1 LNIVPRRLN
10 ENRGDAGDRAGTVA
24 GLRWAWM
31 RQAKA
36 APRGIRRAAAAAL
49 AAACCLP
56 GFTEGQELDLDA
68 GRAVVVGGEDAS
80 ITPCFM
86 CHGLDGVGDSAGA
99 FPRLTG
105 QAAFYMYKQLV
116 DYASEA
122 RPHEVMSP
130 IAREMT
136 EPQMANVAFY
146 YSALDAAHARR
157 PAVAPEVLA
166 RGRRIAEDGVPAAG
180 VQACNLCH
188 GADGAGN
195 PPLFPYLAGQYA
207 PYTELQMQLFKQG
220 VRANDGL
227 GVMRAIADGLSD
239 EDIRAVALYFEWL
252 RPAEDDGQEGARAAA
267 PAGGG

>member
-1 LNIVPRRLN
+1 MGRAKALPRRAQ
-10 ENRGDAGDRAGTVA
+10 D
-24 GLRWAWM
+24 
-31 RQAKA
+31 
-36 APRGIRRAAAAAL
+36 RRAAAFAL

-56 GFTEGQELDLDA
+56 AVTLAQAPDLDA
-68 GRAVVVGGEDAS
+68 GRAVVVGGKDGS

-105 QAAFYMYKQLV
+105 QAAFYMYKQLI

-122 RPHEVMSP
+122 RPHDVMTP

-136 EPQMANVAFY
+136 EPQMADVAIY
-146 YSALDAAHARR
+146 YSALDAAQVRR
-157 PAVAPEVLA
+157 PALDPEVLA
-166 RGRRIAEDGVPAAG
+166 RGRKIAEEDLPEAG

-188 GADGAGN
+188 GAEGAGD

-207 PYTELQMQLFKQG
+207 PYTELQLQLFKRG

-227 GVMRAIADGLSD
+227 GVMRDIADGLSD

-252 RPAEDDGQEGARAAA
+252 RPPGDDGQEGARVGARERERT
-267 PAGGG
+267 GG